1 MSLKYKFKNPQGLY
15 FITLTVNHWIDVF
28 TRREYKDIIV
38 ENLDF
43 CIQNK
48 GLEIFAWCIMTNHL
62 HLITKAK
69 EGTLLPNILRD
80 FKKNSSKAIIN
91 AINDNPQESRKEW
104 LLRGFKT
111 NDGNK
116 FWQEG
121 NHPIE
126 LSTNE
131 VIKEK
136 LDYIHANPV
145 KAGFVFREQDFLY
158 SSAGDYLGERG
169 LLKIEIIE

>member
-1 MSLKYKFKNPQGLY
+1 MSTKYKFKNPQGLY
-15 FITLTVNHWIDVF
+15 FVTLTVRHWMDVF

-43 CIQNK
+43 CMQNK

-62 HLITKAK
+62 HLIIRAK
-69 EGTLLPNILRD
+69 EGVLLQNILRD
-80 FKKNSSKAIIN
+80 FKKHTSKAILN
-91 AINDNPQESRKEW
+91 AICENPQESRKEW
-104 LLRGFKT
+104 FLRGFKT
-111 NDGNK
+111 NDGNT

-126 LSTNE
+126 LFTNE
-131 VIKEK
+131 VINEK
-136 LDYIHANPV
+136 LDYIHTNPV

-158 SSAGDYLGERG
+158 SSAVDYAGEKG
-169 LLKIEIIE
+169 LIKIEFIE